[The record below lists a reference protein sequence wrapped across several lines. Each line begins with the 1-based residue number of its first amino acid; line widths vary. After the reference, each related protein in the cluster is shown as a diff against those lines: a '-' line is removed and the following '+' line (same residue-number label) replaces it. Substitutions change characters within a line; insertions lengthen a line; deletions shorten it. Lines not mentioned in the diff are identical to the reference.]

1 MTTNSSAFNSTP
13 ISMPAAADDEIDLAQ
28 LAGALKRQWKLIGI
42 ISLASFLIA
51 AAYTYSRKPTWEGR
65 FDIVLKQPESNSSVK
80 AQLLQSNPALSALI
94 GGGGVNQLE
103 TQVEIL
109 NSTSVLN
116 PIFQYV
122 RSNKPI
128 NEAENMRFDAWAKK
142 DLEIKL
148 KKGTSI
154 LNVSYKDSDKSIIIP
169 VLQRL
174 SRTYQLYSGKDR
186 RRGLQ
191 QGVKYLGKQVVKYQD
206 QSNNALRNFLTF
218 SIANNL
224 PMQLPAQTSSSDV
237 FDIGRSSSVVNSF
250 SSEDVRNIIATRVR
264 SLKQQISLLDKAA
277 DTAIYSGLSVSALN
291 QINSGNTFNELR
303 KVEAE
308 IANKSMRFTD
318 ADESVQN
325 LRDRRKVLISFV
337 NQETRGIL
345 NSQLVAAESELA
357 NASRPKNTLI
367 KFREL
372 QRIAAREEGTLLKLE
387 ESYRGL
393 LLDAAREE
401 DPWELISTPTLLDN
415 PVAPKK
421 VLNLAIGLMVGLVLS
436 SGAALLVDR
445 RKGLIWNQTDLMHIL
460 GLPILVELD
469 QQFDQAIAKN
479 LQPLVQGLLAGNGSV
494 GVLSNADINSELG
507 LSFKQQLSDRLQWLP
522 YKNSDSLNIAR
533 SCDHLL
539 IGLELGKCSRKE
551 LELLNQQ
558 CKLLNLKPDGI
569 ILIKSIS

>member
-1 MTTNSSAFNSTP
+1 MTINSSAFNSTP

-51 AAYTYSRKPTWEGR
+51 AMYTYSRKPTWEGR

-80 AQLLQSNPALSALI
+80 AQLLQSNPALGAFI
-94 GGGGVNQLE
+94 GGSGGASELE

-128 NEAENMRFDAWAKK
+128 SEAENMRFDAWAKGA
-142 DLEIKL
+142 LEIKL

-154 LNVSYKDSDKSIIIP
+154 LNVSYKDSDEPIILP

-191 QGVKYLGKQVVKYQD
+191 QGINYIGKQLDIYRIR
-206 QSNNALRNFLTF
+206 SLEALKAAQTF
-218 SIANNL
+218 AIANDLTAINDNTIKSDLNL
-224 PMQLPAQTSSSDV
+224 ESQRA
-237 FDIGRSSSVVNSF
+237 G
-250 SSEDVRNIIATRVR
+250 AAARVR
-264 SLKQQISLLDKAA
+264 SLKQQIGLLNRSAN
-277 DTAIYSGLSVSALN
+277 TVLYQGLSVPALTGQTSLFAELKGVESALAK
-291 QINSGNTFNELR
+291 QS
-303 KVEAE
+303 V
-308 IANKSMRFTD
+308 RFTEE
-318 ADESVQN
+318 DESIQK
-325 LRDRRKVLISFV
+325 LKEQRKLLISYI
-337 NQETRGIL
+337 NRETTDVL
-345 NSQLVAAESELA
+345 NAQLVAAEAELGA
-357 NASRPKNTLI
+357 TTRPKGVLL
-367 KFREL
+367 KFRDL

-393 LLDAAREE
+393 QLEAARQE
-401 DPWELISTPTLLDN
+401 DPWELISTPTLLDK

-421 VLNLAIGLMVGLVLS
+421 GRTVALGLLAGLVLG

-469 QQFDQAIAKN
+469 QQFDQAIAEN

-494 GVLSNADINSELG
+494 GVLSNVDINSELG
-507 LSFKQQLSDRLQWLP
+507 LSFKQQLSDRLQWLA

-558 CKLLNLKPDGI
+558 CKLLNLKPEGI
-569 ILIKSIS
+569 VLIKSIS

>member
-1 MTTNSSAFNSTP
+1 
-13 ISMPAAADDEIDLAQ
+13 MPAAADDEIDLAQ

-42 ISLASFLIA
+42 ISLASLIIA
-51 AAYTYSRKPTWEGR
+51 AVYTYSRKPTWEGR

-80 AQLLQSNPALSALI
+80 AQLLQSNPALGAFI
-94 GGGGVNQLE
+94 GGSGGASELE

-128 NEAENMRFDAWAKK
+128 SEAENMRFDAWAKGA
-142 DLEIKL
+142 LEIKL

-154 LNVSYKDSDKSIIIP
+154 LNVSYKDSDEPIILP

-191 QGVKYLGKQVVKYQD
+191 QGINYIGKQLDIYRIR
-206 QSNNALRNFLTF
+206 SLEALKAAQTF
-218 SIANNL
+218 AIANDLTAINDNTIKSDLNL
-224 PMQLPAQTSSSDV
+224 ESQRA
-237 FDIGRSSSVVNSF
+237 G
-250 SSEDVRNIIATRVR
+250 AAARVR
-264 SLKQQISLLDKAA
+264 SLKQQIGLLNQSAN
-277 DTAIYSGLSVSALN
+277 TVLYQGLSVPALTGQTSLFAELKGVESALAK
-291 QINSGNTFNELR
+291 QS
-303 KVEAE
+303 V
-308 IANKSMRFTD
+308 RFTEE
-318 ADESVQN
+318 DESIQK
-325 LRDRRKVLISFV
+325 LKEQRKLLISYI
-337 NQETRGIL
+337 NRETTDVL
-345 NSQLVAAESELA
+345 NAQLVAAEAELGA
-357 NASRPKNTLI
+357 TTRPKGVLL
-367 KFREL
+367 KFRDL

-393 LLDAAREE
+393 QLESARQE
-401 DPWELISTPTLLDN
+401 DPWELISTPTLLDK

-421 VLNLAIGLMVGLVLS
+421 GRTVALGLLAGLVLG

-469 QQFDQAIAKN
+469 QQFDQAIAEN

>member
-1 MTTNSSAFNSTP
+1 MITNQSTFNSTP
-13 ISMPAAADDEIDLAQ
+13 ISMPVAADDEIDLAQ

-80 AQLLQSNPALSALI
+80 AQLLQSNPALGAFI
-94 GGGGVNQLE
+94 GGGGGASELE

-122 RSNKPI
+122 RSNKPV
-128 NEAENMRFDAWAKK
+128 NEAEDMRFDAWAKGA
-142 DLEIKL
+142 LEIKL

-154 LNVSYKDSDKSIIIP
+154 LNVSYKDSDEPIILP

-191 QGVKYLGKQVVKYQD
+191 QGINYIGKQLDIYRIR
-206 QSNNALRNFLTF
+206 SLEALKVAQTF
-218 SIANNL
+218 AIANDLTAINDNTIKSDLNL
-224 PMQLPAQTSSSDV
+224 ESQRA
-237 FDIGRSSSVVNSF
+237 G
-250 SSEDVRNIIATRVR
+250 AAARVR
-264 SLKQQISLLDKAA
+264 SLKQQIGLLNRSAN
-277 DTAIYSGLSVSALN
+277 TVLYQGLSVPALTGQTSLFAELKGVESALAK
-291 QINSGNTFNELR
+291 QS
-303 KVEAE
+303 V
-308 IANKSMRFTD
+308 RFTEE
-318 ADESVQN
+318 DETI
-325 LRDRRKVLISFV
+325 RKLKEQRKLLISYI
-337 NQETRGIL
+337 NRETTDVL
-345 NSQLVAAESELA
+345 NAQLVAAEAELGA
-357 NASRPKNTLI
+357 TTRPKGVLL
-367 KFREL
+367 KFRDL

-393 LLDAAREE
+393 QLEAARQE
-401 DPWELISTPTLLDN
+401 DPWELISTPTLLDK

-421 VLNLAIGLMVGLVLS
+421 SRTMALGLLAGLVLG

-469 QQFDQAIAKN
+469 QQFDEAIAEN

-507 LSFKQQLSDRLQWLP
+507 LSFKQQLNDRLQWLP
-522 YKNSDSLNIAR
+522 YRDSDSLNIAR
-533 SCDHLL
+533 SCDNLI

-558 CKLLNLKPDGI
+558 CKLLNLKPTGI
-569 ILIKSIS
+569 VLIKAN

>member
-1 MTTNSSAFNSTP
+1 MTTNSSAFNSSP

-65 FDIVLKQPESNSSVK
+65 FDIVLKQAESNSSVK
-80 AQLLQSNPALSALI
+80 AQLLQSNPALSAFI
-94 GGGGVNQLE
+94 GGGGGASELE

-128 NEAENMRFDAWAKK
+128 NEAENMRFDAWAKGA
-142 DLEIKL
+142 LEIKL

-154 LNVSYKDSDKSIIIP
+154 LNVSYKDSDEPIILP

-191 QGVKYLGKQVVKYQD
+191 QGINYIGKQLDIYRIR
-206 QSNNALRNFLTF
+206 SLEALKAAQTF
-218 SIANNL
+218 AIANDLTAINDNTIKSDLNL
-224 PMQLPAQTSSSDV
+224 ESQRA
-237 FDIGRSSSVVNSF
+237 G
-250 SSEDVRNIIATRVR
+250 AAARVR
-264 SLKQQISLLDKAA
+264 SLKQQIGLLNRSAN
-277 DTAIYSGLSVSALN
+277 TVLYQGLSVPALTGQTSLFAELKGVESALAK
-291 QINSGNTFNELR
+291 QS
-303 KVEAE
+303 V
-308 IANKSMRFTD
+308 RFTEE
-318 ADESVQN
+318 DESIQK
-325 LRDRRKVLISFV
+325 LKEQRKLLISYI
-337 NQETRGIL
+337 NRETTDVL
-345 NSQLVAAESELA
+345 NAQLVAAEAELGA
-357 NASRPKNTLI
+357 TTRPKGVLL
-367 KFREL
+367 KFRDL

-393 LLDAAREE
+393 QLEAARQE
-401 DPWELISTPTLLDN
+401 DPWELISTPTLLDK

-421 VLNLAIGLMVGLVLS
+421 GRTMGIGLLAGLVLG

-469 QQFDQAIAKN
+469 QQFDQAIAEN

-522 YKNSDSLNIAR
+522 YKNSDFLNIAR

-558 CKLLNLKPDGI
+558 CKLLNLKPAGI
-569 ILIKSIS
+569 VLIESIS

>member
-13 ISMPAAADDEIDLAQ
+13 ISMPVAADDEIDLAQ

-80 AQLLQSNPALSALI
+80 AQLLQSNPALGAFI
-94 GGGGVNQLE
+94 GGGGGASELE

-122 RSNKPI
+122 RSNKPV
-128 NEAENMRFDAWAKK
+128 NEAEDMRFDAWAKGA
-142 DLEIKL
+142 LEIKL

-154 LNVSYKDSDKSIIIP
+154 LNVSYKDSDEPIILP

-191 QGVKYLGKQVVKYQD
+191 QGINYIGKQLDIYRIR
-206 QSNNALRNFLTF
+206 SLEALKVAQTF
-218 SIANNL
+218 AIANDLTAINDNTIKSDLNL
-224 PMQLPAQTSSSDV
+224 ESQRA
-237 FDIGRSSSVVNSF
+237 G
-250 SSEDVRNIIATRVR
+250 AAARVR
-264 SLKQQISLLDKAA
+264 SLKQQIGLLNRSAN
-277 DTAIYSGLSVSALN
+277 TVLYQGLSVPALTGQTSLFAELKGVESALAK
-291 QINSGNTFNELR
+291 QS
-303 KVEAE
+303 V
-308 IANKSMRFTD
+308 RFTEE
-318 ADESVQN
+318 DESIQK
-325 LRDRRKVLISFV
+325 LKEQRKLLISYI
-337 NQETRGIL
+337 NRETTDVL
-345 NSQLVAAESELA
+345 NAQLVAAEAELGA
-357 NASRPKNTLI
+357 TTRPKGVLL
-367 KFREL
+367 KFRDL

-393 LLDAAREE
+393 QLEAARQE
-401 DPWELISTPTLLDN
+401 DPWELISTPTLLDK

-421 VLNLAIGLMVGLVLS
+421 GRTMALGLLAGVVLG

-445 RKGLIWNQTDLMHIL
+445 RKGLIWNETDLMHIL

-469 QQFDQAIAKN
+469 QQFDEAIAEN

-507 LSFKQQLSDRLQWLP
+507 LSFKQQLSDRLQWLH
-522 YKNSDSLNIAR
+522 YRDSDSLNIAR
-533 SCDHLL
+533 SCDHLI

-558 CKLLNLKPDGI
+558 CKLLNLKPAGI
-569 ILIKSIS
+569 VLIKAN

>member
-1 MTTNSSAFNSTP
+1 MTTNSSAFNPSP

-42 ISLASFLIA
+42 ISLASLIIA
-51 AAYTYSRKPTWEGR
+51 AVYTYSRKPTWEGR

-80 AQLLQSNPALSALI
+80 AQLLQSNPALGAFI
-94 GGGGVNQLE
+94 GGSGGASELE

-128 NEAENMRFDAWAKK
+128 SEAENMRFDAWAKGA
-142 DLEIKL
+142 LEIKL

-154 LNVSYKDSDKSIIIP
+154 LNVSYKDSDEPIILP

-191 QGVKYLGKQVVKYQD
+191 QGINYIGKQLDIYRIR
-206 QSNNALRNFLTF
+206 SLEALKAAQTF
-218 SIANNL
+218 AIANDLTAINDNTIKSDLNL
-224 PMQLPAQTSSSDV
+224 ESQRA
-237 FDIGRSSSVVNSF
+237 G
-250 SSEDVRNIIATRVR
+250 AAARVR
-264 SLKQQISLLDKAA
+264 SLKQQIGLLNRSAN
-277 DTAIYSGLSVSALN
+277 TVLYQGLSVPALTGQTSLFAELKGVESALAK
-291 QINSGNTFNELR
+291 QS
-303 KVEAE
+303 V
-308 IANKSMRFTD
+308 RFTEE
-318 ADESVQN
+318 DESIQK
-325 LRDRRKVLISFV
+325 LKEQRKLLISYI
-337 NQETRGIL
+337 NRETTDVL
-345 NSQLVAAESELA
+345 NAQLVAAEAELGA
-357 NASRPKNTLI
+357 TTRPKGVLL
-367 KFREL
+367 KFRDL

-393 LLDAAREE
+393 QLEAARQE
-401 DPWELISTPTLLDN
+401 DPWELISTPTLLDK

-421 VLNLAIGLMVGLVLS
+421 GRTVALGLLAGLVLG

-469 QQFDQAIAKN
+469 QQFDQAIAEN

-558 CKLLNLKPDGI
+558 CKLLNLKPEGI
-569 ILIKSIS
+569 VLIKSSP